1 MLNFLDF
8 LFDFLSIFHLFG
20 NGKEK
25 NNTDKEAREH
35 FKNLK

>member
-1 MLNFLDF
+1 MNFLDF
-8 LFDFLSIFHLFG
+8 LLNFLSIFHLLG
-20 NGKEK
+20 NGKDK

>member
-1 MLNFLDF
+1 MDFLDF
-8 LFDFLSIFHLFG
+8 LFDALSVFDLFG
-20 NGKEK
+20 NGKQK